1 MLNEM
6 LIDAFV
12 VFFRLHE
19 LFKASFYEMTF
30 GWRPLREEKESP
42 KISQPVH
49 LLSFIDDFIE

>member
-12 VFFRLHE
+12 EFFRLHE

-30 GWRPLREEKESP
+30 GWRPSREEKESP
-42 KISQPVH
+42 KI
-49 LLSFIDDFIE
+49 